1 MPTGTIEAT
10 LAARLRA
17 ARQAAGLTQVEL
29 AKRVKSDQAL
39 LSRIERGEATGRP
52 EFLRTLA
59 RELKVSVSYLLGE
72 ESSEQAVR
80 PTRDAIS
87 SDRKMPKGLRDLADD
102 DGLIKAMKVTAREL
116 KTLAS
121 IDVPGAVSKDGY
133 VQLLIAVR
141 SVTSDRS

>member
-121 IDVPGAVSKDGY
+121 IDLPGAVSKDGY

-141 SVTSDRS
+141 SVTGDRT